1 MKKYIKLLRVNHYI
15 KNLLIFLPLFF
26 SENLMNIDKLIM
38 VVSAFLSFSFMASTI
53 YIINDIK
60 DIEKDKKHLTKKN
73 RPIASGEISIPKAKI
88 IAVVLFIISLAILSF
103 VCINFN
109 GNLNLSIFYIL
120 LYFILNLAYTF
131 KLKEQPII
139 DIIILATGF
148 VLRVMLGGAIID
160 IEISSW
166 LYLTIFAISFYLGLG
181 KRRNEYVKYQKDT
194 TRSVLKYYNKEFL
207 DKNMYL
213 CMALAIAFY
222 ALWAKDYNSIT
233 MIWTVPIVMIMAMK
247 YSYNIEN
254 ENSDGDPTDVILK
267 DKFLI
272 LLTFIYIVIAGS
284 AIYF

>member
-1 MKKYIKLLRVNHYI
+1 MRKYIKLLRVNHYI

-26 SENLMNIDKLIM
+26 SKSLMDVDKLIL
-38 VVSAFLSFSFMASTI
+38 VISAFLSFSFMASTI

-73 RPIASGEISIPKAKI
+73 RPIASGQVSIPKAKI
-88 IAVVLFIISLAILSF
+88 IAIVLFIISLAILSF

-109 GNLNLSIFYIL
+109 GNLNFSLFYIL
-120 LYFILNLAYTF
+120 LYFILNLAYTY
-131 KLKEQPII
+131 KLKAKPII

-254 ENSDGDPTDVILK
+254 ENSEGDPTDVILK
-267 DKFLI
+267 DKALI
-272 LLTFIYIVIAGS
+272 LLTIVYIVIAGS